1 MAQMR
6 SNLGKYLAKVRID
19 HGLTLLDVATKLGV
33 STAFLSVVEVG
44 TKCLSLSR
52 ATQLASYLTELG
64 ADVEEYKLLLIADR
78 ISRAFPTADDDLV
91 MKMARLAYLNLDF
104 LTTEDKQ
111 NDKT

>member
-44 TKCLSLSR
+44 TKYLSLPR
-52 ATQLASYLTELG
+52 AKQLASFLTELG
-64 ADVEEYKLLLIADR
+64 VDVEEYKLLLIADR

-91 MKMARLAYLNLDF
+91 MKMARLAHRNLDF
-104 LTTEDKQ
+104 FNTGDQTK
-111 NDKT
+111 